1 MGVTEVKVNFLG
13 FIGEWMA
20 LIYSYKMWGKMGLLF
35 TVGLLLANG
44 KLLKLEW
51 TFRNK
56 DYNAFISGR

>member
-35 TVGLLLANG
+35 TIGLLLANG
-44 KLLKLEW
+44 KLLKLEY
-51 TFRNK
+51 TFRK
-56 DYNAFISGR
+56 K